1 MPLDENAYSNLEQ
14 QFKDQVLRDR
24 LRVIQWVVKI
34 GMGVYLP
41 NVKPKHM
48 VDYIFVAMEPSFGWA
63 DSVEDGE
70 KKVEK
75 GFRNFITSDDAK
87 GTLNLLKLSIDRFL
101 LGCGETYHL
110 TDVSK
115 GAMPVKIADIDR
127 EQRYKEWYS
136 LLLKEIDVVGKPGAS
151 IIAIGKKVGKFL
163 RQNDLEGKTGQR
175 LHDVMHYSAANVGNW
190 KMEAERDPEGFEA
203 FKNVEFGERGRWPK
217 DLAPSRMQLVFTY
230 YKQFKGI
237 RNSESQLRVKQS
249 CVGLKGVSS

>member
-48 VDYIFVAMEPSFGWA
+48 VDYIFVGMEPSFGWA
-63 DSVEDGE
+63 KSVEDGE

-75 GFRNFITSDDAK
+75 GFRNFRTSEDAK
-87 GTLNLLKLSIDRFL
+87 STLNLLKLSINRFL
-101 LGCGETYHL
+101 LRCGETYHL

-115 GAMPVKIADIDR
+115 GAMPVKRAEIDR
-127 EQRYKEWYS
+127 EKRYKEWYP

-151 IIAIGKKVGKFL
+151 IIAIGKKVEKYL
-163 RQNDLEGKTGQR
+163 RRNDLEGKTGRR
-175 LHDVMHYSAANVGNW
+175 LHNVMHYSANAGRW
-190 KMEAERDPEGFEA
+190 RKREAERDPKGFEA

-217 DLAPSRMQLVFTY
+217 DLASSRMQLVFTY

-249 CVGLKGVSS
+249 